1 MAGGGEANVANRV
14 FTFEEADRSPEE
26 SLTVSIPEV
35 LEPQYGMYVWPCAV
49 VLAQYL
55 WTQREQLRGRAVLEL
70 GAGVALPGVVAARC
84 GSKVILSDLAEA
96 PSCLENCRRSCR
108 ANGVQDVVVL
118 GLTWGD
124 LSPDLVLLPKLDIIL
139 GSDVFYDPEDF
150 EDVFF
155 SVAFLLRK
163 NPKAQFWTTYQER
176 SADWSVDELLRRWN
190 LSCANIPLDS
200 FGADKPDLARSAL
213 PGRHH
218 IRMTVVTL
226 GRAEEG
232 TS

>member
-1 MAGGGEANVANRV
+1 
-14 FTFEEADRSPEE
+14 
-26 SLTVSIPEV
+26 
-35 LEPQYGMYVWPCAV
+35 MYVWPCAV

-55 WTQREQLRGRAVLEL
+55 WTQREQLRGRAVLEVRRPQLAAVWTRLTSCPSQL

-139 GSDVFYDPEDF
+139 GSDVFYDPEGQHKLL
-150 EDVFF
+150 VCRPQR
-155 SVAFLLRK
+155 SVLWRFCGTGPARPLR
-163 NPKAQFWTTYQER
+163 T
-176 SADWSVDELLRRWN
+176 SA
-190 LSCANIPLDS
+190 SC
-200 FGADKPDLARSAL
+200 FRF
-213 PGRHH
+213 
-218 IRMTVVTL
+218 
-226 GRAEEG
+226 
-232 TS
+232 